1 MPLLAELEFD
11 QEIINHYQLAFL
23 VRKDLT
29 WGNWAYTAI
38 RRPGDRQG
46 REGGKAICQ
55 SRNCMEPLL
64 SGVWVAV
71 ALGGPLAED
80 AWKLLANPT
89 LAA

>member
-38 RRPGDRQG
+38 RRPGDR
-46 REGGKAICQ
+46 EGGRAMCQ
-55 SRNCMEPLL
+55 SRNCKEPLL

-71 ALGGPLAED
+71 APGGPLPED
-80 AWKLLANPT
+80 VWKLLANPT